1 MTREGEESTTEVGRA
16 DRIDRLGPFQVMA
29 PSSPAD
35 LVNFGQTQ
43 ALPLLLGL
51 SLALLALLTV
61 THLLLTSA
69 RRRRHDL
76 AVLRA
81 IGFTRGQVRATV
93 TWQAV
98 VLTGV
103 ALVVGIPAGI
113 LCGRLAWRIFAGQ
126 IGILPVVDIPLL
138 SLLVLV
144 AIGMALAVSVATV
157 PGALAARIRPA
168 DVLRAE

>member
-1 MTREGEESTTEVGRA
+1 VR
-16 DRIDRLGPFQVMA
+16 QW
-29 PSSPAD
+29 
-35 LVNFGQTQ
+35 
-43 ALPLLLGL
+43 
-51 SLALLALLTV
+51 
-61 THLLLTSA
+61 HLYP
-69 RRRRHDL
+69 H
-76 AVLRA
+76 
-81 IGFTRGQVRATV
+81 
-93 TWQAV
+93 
-98 VLTGV
+98 GV
-103 ALVVGIPAGI
+103 PAGI